1 MYGRTGSATFATG
14 YQPLLELLVLDLQY
28 LDIDRDQMLL
38 TMDLD
43 MKMQDTLLAPDS
55 NLLMHLLMQSV
66 LNMPLSL
73 PLQVVGQPR
82 LRPLY
87 INL

>member
-1 MYGRTGSATFATG
+1 
-14 YQPLLELLVLDLQY
+14 
-28 LDIDRDQMLL
+28 MLL

-55 NLLMHLLMQSV
+55 NLLMQSV